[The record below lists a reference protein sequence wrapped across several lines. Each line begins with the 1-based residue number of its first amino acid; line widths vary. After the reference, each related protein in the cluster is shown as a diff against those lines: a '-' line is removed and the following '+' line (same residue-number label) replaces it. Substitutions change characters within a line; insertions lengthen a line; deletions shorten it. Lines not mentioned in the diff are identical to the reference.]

1 MRTLPAAT
9 RLTQRVGGFGQDDQP
24 RISRHHSEREPHP
37 DRDGARDLDQAE
49 ADARFQIELEV
60 LWAGKRAVITSS
72 APRPLNAEGASTRR
86 IRMTRTRSIVT
97 IAVTPTLALALA
109 LGAMTIAPAQE
120 PPPPVNPAPN
130 QGPDEGRGPF

>member
-24 RISRHHSEREPHP
+24 RISRRDSEREPHS
-37 DRDGARDLDQAE
+37 DRDGARDSDQTE

-72 APRPLNAEGASTRR
+72 ALVLSVMIRARPRHPRVLLARSFGAFFAANA
-86 IRMTRTRSIVT
+86 
-97 IAVTPTLALALA
+97 
-109 LGAMTIAPAQE
+109 
-120 PPPPVNPAPN
+120 NC
-130 QGPDEGRGPF
+130 